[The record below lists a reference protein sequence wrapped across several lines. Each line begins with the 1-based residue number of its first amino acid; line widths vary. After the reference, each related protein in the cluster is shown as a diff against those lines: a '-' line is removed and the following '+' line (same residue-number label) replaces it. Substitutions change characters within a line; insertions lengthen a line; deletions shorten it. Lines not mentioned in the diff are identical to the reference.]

1 MQYKFLT
8 GTALLST
15 REILNMQ
22 IDLYICKKEHVQLCQ
37 TMNMN
42 IWIEINE
49 LQIRER
55 AGSIVAFLCFPGFF
69 LLAMKVLLC
78 HKIFIVALRAG
89 CRYRLHIML

>member
-42 IWIEINE
+42 SIWIEINE
-49 LQIRER
+49 LQ
-55 AGSIVAFLCFPGFF
+55 AKGSTGTVRLAPGRI
-69 LLAMKVLLC
+69 LT
-78 HKIFIVALRAG
+78 
-89 CRYRLHIML
+89 YSDS